1 MSDTTTDTSAIDDK
15 KKENEG
21 SSSDGTPN
29 IGKFVSTSFIVT
41 IFILIYFGISIFV
54 LYGCKIAQSNILPTN
69 ADCYPFSD
77 NKPTVTPIQTNI
89 FKNGDTSMKLSF
101 PYEENSKFKI
111 LDIMRNYKN
120 TYDSHFLINYI
131 ISIIEP
137 IISFDYKY
145 IDMVLNTINSIPEV
159 IIILFGPTIL
169 GLLSALLFFCNCFY
183 GLILWFSNMSWF
195 FKKNMNTERGKKPV
209 WEDVTFTQPFNY
221 GCGIGLVILFFLIL
235 IFCSPFLI
243 IYAHIIISFCII
255 MLLTYSGKMDNK
267 SVGYLSIFT
276 TGLKEYKVSIFT
288 IFSILIISTAFTNLG
303 TVSGV
308 SALIIIGCV
317 YFGILNIGS
326 FNKNIETN
334 LTLNV
339 SDLQAKREVCKINTA
354 PNKEAHG
361 LLYNMVFGGGG
372 NLVKNLKNLNKI
384 K

>member
-15 KKENEG
+15 KQENEG
-21 SSSDGTPN
+21 TSSDGTPN
-29 IGKFVSTSFIVT
+29 YGKFVSTTFIVI
-41 IFILIYFGISIFV
+41 IFIFIYFGISIFV

-101 PYEENSKFKI
+101 PYEENSKFKV

-120 TYDSHFLINYI
+120 SYDSHFLINYV

-137 IISFDYKY
+137 IISFDYNY
-145 IDMVLNTINSIPEV
+145 IDMILNTMNSIPEI
-159 IIILFGPTIL
+159 IIILFGPTII
-169 GLLSALLFFCNCFY
+169 GLLSVLLFFCNCFY
-183 GLILWFSNMSWF
+183 VLFLWFSNMSWF

-221 GCGIGLVILFFLIL
+221 GCGVALVILFFLIL

-243 IYAHIIISFCII
+243 IYAHIIISFCIL
-255 MLLTYSGKMDNK
+255 MLFTYSGKMDNK
-267 SVGYLSIFT
+267 PVGYLNILRTGIKEYNISIF
-276 TGLKEYKVSIFT
+276 VIF
-288 IFSILIISTAFTNLG
+288 FILIISAAFTNLG
-303 TVSGV
+303 TTGGIT
-308 SALIIIGCV
+308 ALILTGCV
-317 YFGILNIGS
+317 YFGILNIG
-326 FNKNIETN
+326 FKKNIDTN

-354 PNKEAHG
+354 PNKQTHG

>member
-15 KKENEG
+15 KQENEG
-21 SSSDGTPN
+21 TSSDGTPN
-29 IGKFVSTSFIVT
+29 VGKFVSTTFIVI
-41 IFILIYFGISIFV
+41 IFIFIYFGISIFV

-77 NKPTVTPIQTNI
+77 NKPIVTPIPTNI
-89 FKNGDTSMKLSF
+89 FKNGDQSMKLSF

-120 TYDSHFLINYI
+120 SYDSHFLINYI

-145 IDMVLNTINSIPEV
+145 IDMILNTMNSIPEI

-267 SVGYLSIFT
+267 PVGYLNILT

-303 TVSGV
+303 TVSGI

-317 YFGILNIGS
+317 YFGILNIGA
-326 FNKNIETN
+326 FKKNIETN
-334 LTLNV
+334 LTDNV

-354 PNKEAHG
+354 PNKETHG